1 MQAHNKR
8 GKKAKWNNVGRGLR
22 ANKKSFYK
30 YIQEKEQNREENTV
44 KQKCWADEDPRNVY
58 KRISSFVLLSC
69 QWNLDKKE

>member
-30 YIQEKEQNREENTV
+30 YIQEKEQ
-44 KQKCWADEDPRNVY
+44 KQRGKHCKAEMLSRRRPKKC
-58 KRISSFVLLSC
+58 L
-69 QWNLDKKE
+69 

>member
-30 YIQEKEQNREENTV
+30 YIQEKEQ
-44 KQKCWADEDPRNVY
+44 KQRGKAY
-58 KRISSFVLLSC
+58 KEIMELLLATDNAAGDTEIEAVIRKY
-69 QWNLDKKE
+69 QDIQ